1 MNMLITEADIC
12 TELSAAMENGEIQ
25 VYYQPQYDAVTGKLK
40 SAEALAR
47 WIKPDGRIIMPGD
60 FIPPAERSGL
70 INELDFYILRRVCMF
85 LRKRIDSG
93 KRVVSTAVNFS
104 RKHLDEEN
112 FRKKLAETADSFN
125 IPRDLLE
132 IEITESA
139 MTDKPEMLITMTE
152 QLRCDGFRVAIDD
165 FGSGLSSL
173 NLVKDISAD
182 VLKIDKSLLSGNCE
196 NDKEKIVLE
205 SIFLFAGRLG
215 MVTVA
220 EGVETEQQLG
230 FLRTCGCSLIQGF
243 LFARPQPEESF
254 EKALDENGVEKD
266 TDILS
271 AQPTAAAMQLL
282 MQAVFMKYPLTIMS
296 NLTRNSFYM
305 MEYDN
310 FTTTS
315 CPASGVFDDLIIHGT
330 STMHPED
337 KHIFTDA
344 FSRDKLLAA
353 HARGEKCVK
362 TITRQLG
369 DDGVYRRVETADYFV
384 SSPSSDDILVITL
397 CENLD

>member
-1 MNMLITEADIC
+1 MTENEVCA
-12 TELSAAMENGEIQ
+12 ELSAAMENGEIQ
-25 VYYQPQYDAVTGKLK
+25 VYYQPQYDSVTGKLK

-47 WIKPDGRIIMPGD
+47 WIKPDGTMIMPCD
-60 FIPPAERSGL
+60 FIPPAEKTGL
-70 INELDFYILRRVCMF
+70 INELDFYILRKVCAF
-85 LRKRIDSG
+85 LRKRLDSG
-93 KRVVSTAVNFS
+93 KTVTVIAVNFS
-104 RKHLDEEN
+104 RRHLDDEN
-112 FRKKLAETADSFN
+112 FCKRLSDTASDFD
-125 IPRDLLE
+125 IPCGLLE

-139 MTDKPEMLITMTE
+139 MADNPELLIAITE
-152 QLRCDGFRVAIDD
+152 QLRRDGFRVAIDD

-173 NLVKDISAD
+173 SLVKDVSAD

-215 MVTVA
+215 MQTVA
-220 EGVETEQQLG
+220 EGVETKQQFG

-243 LFARPQPEESF
+243 LFARPQPEKSF
-254 EKALDENGVEKD
+254 EAALEENSIEKD

-271 AQPTAAAMQLL
+271 SQPNAAAIQLL
-282 MQAVFMKYPLTIMS
+282 LQAVFMKYPLTIMA

-305 MEYDN
+305 MGYDN
-310 FTTTS
+310 FTSTS
-315 CPASGVFDDLIIHGT
+315 CPASGEFDDLIAHGA

-337 KHIFTDA
+337 RYIFTDA
-344 FSRDKLLAA
+344 FSRENLIAA
-353 HARGEKCVK
+353 HSRGEKCVK
-362 TITRQLG
+362 AITRQLG

-384 SSPSSDDILVITL
+384 SSPSSSDILVITL